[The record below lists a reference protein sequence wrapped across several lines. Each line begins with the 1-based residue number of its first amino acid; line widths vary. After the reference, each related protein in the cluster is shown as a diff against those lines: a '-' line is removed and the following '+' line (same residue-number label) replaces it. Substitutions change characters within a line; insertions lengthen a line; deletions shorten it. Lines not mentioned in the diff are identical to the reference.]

1 MRIHDKMM
9 SMPQDLKSR
18 YKLVTECELL
28 DQAHNHKFEVE
39 VESLSCV
46 PLFATPWT
54 AVHQASLSITSSRNL
69 LKLMFIESVMPSNH
83 LIRQPLLPPSIF
95 PNIRVFS
102 SELVL
107 CIRWPKYWSFSFSIT
122 LKLAQNPGDSGKPW
136 AHETANT
143 GLIWLLKSYWEILM
157 ATWN

>member
-9 SMPQDLKSR
+9 STPQDLKSK

-28 DQAHNHKFEVE
+28 DQAHNNKFEAE
-39 VESLSCV
+39 VESLSRV

-54 AVHQASLSITSSRNL
+54 AVHQASLSITSSRSL
-69 LKLMFIESVMPSNH
+69 LKFMSIKSVMPSNH

-95 PNIRVFS
+95 PSIRVFS

-107 CIRWPKYWSFSFSIT
+107 CIRWPKYYSFSFSIT
-122 LKLAQNPGDSGKPW
+122 LKLAENPGDSGKP
-136 AHETANT
+136 
-143 GLIWLLKSYWEILM
+143 
-157 ATWN
+157 

>member
-1 MRIHDKMM
+1 MRTHDKMM
-9 SMPQDLKSR
+9 STPQDLKSK

-28 DQAHNHKFEVE
+28 DQAHNNKFEAE
-39 VESLSCV
+39 VESLSRV

-54 AVHQASLSITSSRNL
+54 AVHQASLSITSSRSL
-69 LKLMFIESVMPSNH
+69 LKFMSIESVMPSNH

-95 PNIRVFS
+95 PSIRVFS

-107 CIRWPKYWSFSFSIT
+107 CIRWPKYYSFSFSIT
-122 LKLAQNPGDSGKPW
+122 LKLAENPGDSGKPW

-143 GLIWLLKSYWEILM
+143 GLIWLLKSCWEISM